1 MGGMSERST
10 AAFLAS
16 TADLARAV
24 IHADDGWPTY
34 DAGMRFLGMAME
46 ALSPTVGVPAEEL
59 SGGLYLIWGALTDAM
74 DAPGRGGVEQDVAAV
89 AQMKRAAAEWLEAL
103 GADSSRRAY
112 LDRWVHEECGY
123 ERRL

>member
-1 MGGMSERST
+1 MTKTRARVGRARSERRHEQSVIMGGVCGRST
-10 AAFLAS
+10 ADFLAS

-59 SGGLYLIWGALTDAM
+59 SGGSTSS
-74 DAPGRGGVEQDVAAV
+74 GVP
-89 AQMKRAAAEWLEAL
+89 
-103 GADSSRRAY
+103 
-112 LDRWVHEECGY
+112 
-123 ERRL
+123 